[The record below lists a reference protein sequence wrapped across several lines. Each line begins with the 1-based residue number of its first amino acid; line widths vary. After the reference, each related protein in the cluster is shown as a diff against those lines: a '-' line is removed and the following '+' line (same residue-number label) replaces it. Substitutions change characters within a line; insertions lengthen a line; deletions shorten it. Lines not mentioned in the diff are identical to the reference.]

1 MQNSPIV
8 TTDAEVLA
16 RQLYRALK
24 IGDQDALTA
33 LLHEKFVGVTT
44 EGLPLGLGGTYVS
57 PGAMR
62 RDFWGRIAHHYN
74 AWAEPIEFR
83 VLDDGQMLVLGRYT
97 GKSKESGAVLD
108 AAFAHVLRFDDGK
121 IVHLEQFTDSQ
132 HWSDALTGGKQPLS
146 VIQFEITDGLAR
158 ICLNRPEANNAIDV
172 DMARDLA
179 EVATRCAENPEVRAV
194 LLCANGARFTTGG
207 DLAFLGGLPREELPN
222 TLRRMIDDF
231 HLAITRFTDLA
242 VPVVCAVRG
251 AAAGGGLG
259 LLYCSDIVIAGEDC
273 RFALG
278 FGALGLTPDGGN
290 TWFLP
295 RLVGPRRAAAL
306 FLQQQV
312 LTGVEAEQWGLTTQ
326 TVPDAKVDEVAL
338 AIARKLANGPTRAFA
353 NARRLLRDSWTAS
366 LPDQLAAERNSLTSV
381 AATLDATE
389 GISAFTAKRT
399 PQFHGR

>member
-8 TTDAEVLA
+8 PTDAEVSA

-33 LLHEKFVGVTT
+33 LLHEKFVGITT
-44 EGLPLGLGGTYVS
+44 EGLPLGLGGTYAS

-62 RDFWGRIAHHYN
+62 RDFWGRIARHYN

-83 VLDDGQMLVLGRYT
+83 VLDDGRLLVLGRYT
-97 GKSKESGAVLD
+97 GKSKESGASLD
-108 AAFAHVLRFDDGK
+108 AAFAHVLQFDGGK
-121 IVHLEQFTDSQ
+121 IIHLEQFTDSQ
-132 HWSDALTGGKQPLS
+132 HWSDALNEGKQPLS
-146 VIQFEITDGLAR
+146 VIQLEITDGLAR
-158 ICLNRPEANNAIDV
+158 VCLNRPKANNALDA
-172 DMARDLA
+172 DMARELA
-179 EVATRCAENPEVRAV
+179 EVATQCAENPEIRAV
-194 LLCANGARFTTGG
+194 LLCANGVRFTTGG
-207 DLAFLGGLPREELPN
+207 DLAFLASQPREELPG
-222 TLRRMIDDF
+222 TLRRMLDDF
-231 HLAITRFTDLA
+231 HLAMTRFTNLD

-251 AAAGGGLG
+251 AVAGGGLG

-306 FLQQQV
+306 LLQQRV

-326 TVPDAKVDEVAL
+326 TVPDAEVDEVAL
-338 AIARKLANGPTRAFA
+338 TIARKLANGPTRAFA
-353 NARRLLRDSWTAS
+353 NMRRLLHDSWSTS
-366 LPDQLAAERNSLTSV
+366 LPDQLAAEQASLTSV
-381 AATLDATE
+381 AATLDAAE
-389 GISAFTAKRT
+389 GISAFIAMRT